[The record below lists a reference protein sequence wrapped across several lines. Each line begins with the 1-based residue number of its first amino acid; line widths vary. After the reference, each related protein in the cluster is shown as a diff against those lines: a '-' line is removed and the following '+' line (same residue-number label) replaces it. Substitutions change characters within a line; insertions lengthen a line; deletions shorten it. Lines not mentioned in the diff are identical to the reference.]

1 MEGTREAFRIRLHR
15 EYLQFKE
22 SMLLQD
28 RLELYEC
35 CYRIDVYRNLY
46 EIMSGLAERMPV
58 PMLEALYGKEN
69 LLGWLYESWIKV
81 DDSYYGGLRWHVERT
96 LLDLGLHGKDGGADG
111 RDEDREAAD
120 GRGD

>member
-1 MEGTREAFRIRLHR
+1 MEGIREAFRIRLHR

-22 SMLLQD
+22 SMLVQD

-69 LLGWLYESWIKV
+69 LLNWLYESWIKV
-81 DDSYYGGLRWHVERT
+81 DDSYYSGLRWHVERT

-111 RDEDREAAD
+111 RDEDCQAAD